1 MKGDQDKAL
10 PLEGGGLGRGVRAA
24 FDGQAQLGAGAQT
37 RSSGRQ
43 VDAPPTPTLP
53 PSRGKG
59 EKGGVAS
66 PSETPKREGVRGNGI
81 YERVSYTTRA
91 AGQAKRLRRDMNV
104 SERRLWEA
112 LRALKLN
119 IRRQAPIGRYI
130 PDFVHL
136 ATRLVIEV
144 DGAWHGLPEAEL
156 RDHERDTWLRSQG
169 FEIVRI
175 RDRDAYEQPEETAE
189 RIATLIAGRRR

>member
-1 MKGDQDKAL
+1 MEGDQSKAL
-10 PLEGGGLGRGVRAA
+10 PLEGGGLGWGVRTGPA
-24 FDGQAQLGAGAQT
+24 GETHLGAGAQT
-37 RSSGRQ
+37 RSSRHP
-43 VDAPPTPTLP
+43 VDTPPTPTLP

-59 EKGGVAS
+59 EISRVTGA
-66 PSETPKREGVRGNGI
+66 PKPEGVRGSGI
-81 YERVSYTTRA
+81 YERVTYTPRA

-119 IRRQAPIGRYI
+119 IRRQAPIGRFI

-144 DGAWHGLPEAEL
+144 DGAWHSLPEAEL

-169 FEIVRI
+169 FEVVRI
-175 RDRDAYEQPEETAE
+175 RDRDACEQPRETAE
-189 RIATLIAGRRR
+189 RIAALIECRRR